1 MNGAHPARRQPGS
14 TYWLIAKDQSDRV
27 EVLTIEFDGE
37 RALPVFSFEEEAEM
51 FLRLE
56 VLEEGWWTRETTAG
70 ELISLLYG
78 PCAGVKRVAL
88 DPLPAVCGGEAM
100 LDLVSLERKDFAQ
113 TLTRRDGWSAPR
125 RGLLLQAE
133 ELEAPILLRS
143 LR

>member
-1 MNGAHPARRQPGS
+1 M
-14 TYWLIAKDQSDRV
+14 
-27 EVLTIEFDGE
+27 EVHTIGPDDE
-37 RALPVFSFEEEAEM
+37 ALPVFSFEEEAEM

-56 VLEEGWWTRETTAG
+56 ALEEGWWTRETTAG

-78 PCAGVKRVAL
+78 PCAGVRRIAL

-125 RGLLLQAE
+125 RGLLLQAKELAGSDPFE
-133 ELEAPILLRS
+133 ELTVQRS
-143 LR
+143 LDA